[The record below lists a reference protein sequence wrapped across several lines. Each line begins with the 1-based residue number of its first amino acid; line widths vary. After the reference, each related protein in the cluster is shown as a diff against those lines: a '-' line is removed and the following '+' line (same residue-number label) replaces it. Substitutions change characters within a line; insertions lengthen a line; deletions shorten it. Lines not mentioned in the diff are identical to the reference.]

1 MSKEFYGFDKFC
13 ELLNDSNILKRHS
26 VAGIIKMLQLCI
38 SEIKSDVLLKLSNE
52 GQNDYYLGYLIH
64 EIDKQDYLKDFGIE
78 KIQHVLDNL
87 NVTVDDLINTT
98 YPYELNDVIDVK
110 LSWEEYY
117 ENFDYLRSIQ
127 ENLLLYFLNFY
138 ANELK
143 VFLESLKSTN
153 NQKELQVVNDSK
165 KKEQETKNVFGSIS
179 FKFEKVKTA
188 DDFYQMH
195 KETPFFKEP
204 LAKNSNFLK
213 ELFEFLSDEN
223 RPVKTTYEIFDKK
236 LNLYL
241 INGYSLFYMRFPNA
255 ESVVIYPA
263 SLKMKYLED
272 LKKRKRNLRIYNL
285 EELNKII
292 KQTYELR
299 DLYTEKFSEF
309 FNYDEK
315 IKKNADIY
323 SAILLQAVR
332 ELLKTA
338 IPYFKDYTPDQILG
352 FNDNRLNIAKSEIKY
367 SFQTFHNLI
376 RHIGLNHTPYL
387 EHKAVEFISGQ
398 INIVNKNIFEFSYL
412 YEVLESES
420 NKIYNDK
427 VYEKI
432 IEKNKLLE
440 THKYYESG
448 NEESKKSTPK
458 FRNDIFI
465 SVESQNWFND
475 ALQELAAID
484 NKNKPERSFQ
494 AISNAIFRD
503 ENCKSLIFK
512 NRLSLKKYIQF
523 LNDEY
528 KAEIKN
534 ETNLSNH
541 QNYIED
547 VKDLIKISQNNLS
560 TNKSE

>member
-1 MSKEFYGFDKFC
+1 MSNQYYGFEKFC
-13 ELLNDSNILKRHS
+13 ELLNDNNILKKHS

-52 GQNDYYLGYLIH
+52 GKNDYYLSYLIN
-64 EIDKQDYLKDFGIE
+64 EIEKQDYLKDFGIE
-78 KIQHVLDNL
+78 KIEHVLENL
-87 NVTVDDLINTT
+87 NITVDDLINTT
-98 YPYELNDVIDVK
+98 YPYELNDIIDVK
-110 LSWEEYY
+110 LSYDEYHD
-117 ENFDYLRSIQ
+117 NFDYLRSVQ
-127 ENLLLYFLNFY
+127 DNLLLYFLNYY

-143 VFLESLKSTN
+143 IFLESLKSTN
-153 NQKELQVVNDSK
+153 NKKEGQVVNDSK
-165 KKEQETKNVFGSIS
+165 NEEQVTENVFASIS
-179 FKFEKVKTA
+179 FKFERNKTA
-188 DDFYQMH
+188 EDFNQMH
-195 KETPFFKEP
+195 RDTPFFKEA
-204 LAKNSNFLK
+204 LVKNPNFLK
-213 ELFEFLSDEN
+213 DLFAFLSDEN

-236 LNLYL
+236 LNLYVV
-241 INGYSLFYMRFPNA
+241 NGYSLFYMRFSNT
-255 ESVVIYPA
+255 ESVVMYPA
-263 SLKMKYLED
+263 ALKMEYLEE
-272 LKKRKRNLRIYNL
+272 LKKRKSNLRIYNL
-285 EELNKII
+285 EDLNKTI
-292 KQTYELR
+292 KETYELR
-299 DLYTEKFSEF
+299 DLYTEMFSDF

-315 IKKNADIY
+315 IKSNASIY
-323 SAILLQAVR
+323 AAILLQAVR

-398 INIVNKNIFEFSYL
+398 INIINKNFFEFSYL
-412 YEVLESES
+412 YEVLESEA

-440 THKYYESG
+440 THKYYENG
-448 NEESKKSTPK
+448 NEQSKKSKPK
-458 FRNDIFI
+458 FRNDIFT

-484 NKNKPERSFQ
+484 NKNTPERSFQ
-494 AISNAIFRD
+494 AICNAIFRD
-503 ENCKSLIFK
+503 KNCKSLILK
-512 NRLSLKKYIQF
+512 NRLPLNKYIQF

-528 KAEIKN
+528 VAGIKN
-534 ETNLSNH
+534 KTNLSNH

-547 VKDLIKISQNNLS
+547 VKDLIKIYQNNLS
-560 TNKSE
+560 TNKPE